1 MRHTWFKYTAG
12 DWTQEEPIRD
22 TEDNHTHREKYTRAG
37 SEVYLLLVYLVKVH
51 KKEETTK

>member
-37 SEVYLLLVYLVKVH
+37 SEVYPGTQ
-51 KKEETTK
+51 EGGNN